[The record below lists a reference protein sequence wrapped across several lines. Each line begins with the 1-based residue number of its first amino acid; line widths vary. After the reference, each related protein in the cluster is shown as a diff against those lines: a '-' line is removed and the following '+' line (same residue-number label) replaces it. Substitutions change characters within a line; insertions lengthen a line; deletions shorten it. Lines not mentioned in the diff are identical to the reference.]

1 LRYNDLVPE
10 FDPKTVGH
18 LQELRQVLGELN
30 RFSARARELLDEIEG
45 KRDRELE
52 ERARQIVAEL
62 RAKVRAKELGLPPP
76 PRTRRRTH
84 QG

>member
-1 LRYNDLVPE
+1 VADL
-10 FDPKTVGH
+10 DPKIVSH
-18 LQELRQVLGELN
+18 LQELRQALAEID
-30 RFSARARELLDEIEG
+30 RFSTRARDLLDEIEG

-76 PRTRRRTH
+76 PRSRRRQH
-84 QG
+84 GG

>member
-1 LRYNDLVPE
+1 MRYNVRVPD
-10 FDPKTVGH
+10 FDPKTVAH
-18 LQELRQVLGELN
+18 LQELRQVLAEME
-30 RFSARARELLDEIEG
+30 RFAKRARDLLDDIEG

-76 PRTRRRTH
+76 PRTRRRTR
-84 QG
+84 GG

>member
-1 LRYNDLVPE
+1 MADL
-10 FDPKTVGH
+10 DPKIVSH
-18 LQELRQVLGELN
+18 LQELRQALAEID
-30 RFSARARELLDEIEG
+30 RFSTRARDLLDEIEG

-76 PRTRRRTH
+76 PRSRRRQH
-84 QG
+84 GG

>member
-1 LRYNDLVPE
+1 MADL
-10 FDPKTVGH
+10 DPKIVSP
-18 LQELRQVLGELN
+18 LQELRQALAEID
-30 RFSARARELLDEIEG
+30 RFSTRARDLLDEIEG

-76 PRTRRRTH
+76 PRSRRRQH
-84 QG
+84 GG

>member
-1 LRYNDLVPE
+1 VADL
-10 FDPKTVGH
+10 DPKTVSH
-18 LQELRQVLGELN
+18 LQELRQALAEIE
-30 RFSARARELLDEIEG
+30 RFSTRARDLLDEIEG

-76 PRTRRRTH
+76 PRSRRR
-84 QG
+84 QNGG